1 MLSLAAAIGY
11 GAAGGSAAEAVV
23 VWGRL
28 HAWQLARHAAL
39 ADGMA
44 LPPFTRFIDLGP
56 DLAVAFTRVLLG
68 CMANGLALSRFSVIY
83 ATPPCVIT
91 PRSPVQ
97 GSRAVQEH
105 LCLTRPY
112 VSKART
118 LGGRPGSGCGWNSST
133 SPAAGPG

>member
-1 MLSLAAAIGY
+1 MLSLSAAIGY

-68 CMANGLALSRFSVIY
+68 CMAGWMLHGQVEGMYAALMVGASAPALLASLGRA
-83 ATPPCVIT
+83 ATPAGV
-91 PRSPVQ
+91 V
-97 GSRAVQEH
+97 EH
-105 LCLTRPY
+105 PM
-112 VSKART
+112 
-118 LGGRPGSGCGWNSST
+118 
-133 SPAAGPG
+133 PAALKRNDWEWKP

>member
-1 MLSLAAAIGY
+1 MLSLSAAIGY

-68 CMANGLALSRFSVIY
+68 CMAGWMLHGQVEGMYAALMVGASAPALLASLGRA
-83 ATPPCVIT
+83 ATPAGVVEHVPAQGTNWPHEPVMSQS
-91 PRSPVQ
+91 PNSRSET
-97 GSRAVQEH
+97 AE
-105 LCLTRPY
+105 
-112 VSKART
+112 
-118 LGGRPGSGCGWNSST
+118 
-133 SPAAGPG
+133 